1 MPDRKYISCF
11 AACSC
16 WERALKIRYMSTN
29 NEMRKILRDSAS
41 VKALAEAFGV
51 TTRMVNMALN
61 GEFRSDLVKR
71 IRQRALDMG
80 LKEKG
85 KEQVTVLK

>member
-1 MPDRKYISCF
+1 
-11 AACSC
+11 
-16 WERALKIRYMSTN
+16 
-29 NEMRKILRDSAS
+29 MRKILRDSAS

-71 IRQRALDMG
+71 IRKRALDMG

>member
-1 MPDRKYISCF
+1 
-11 AACSC
+11 
-16 WERALKIRYMSTN
+16 MSTN
-29 NEMRKILRDSAS
+29 NEMRKILRDSVS

-51 TTRMVNMALN
+51 TTRIVNMALN
-61 GEFRSDLVKR
+61 GEFLSDLVKR

-85 KEQVTVLK
+85 KE

>member
-1 MPDRKYISCF
+1 
-11 AACSC
+11 
-16 WERALKIRYMSTN
+16 
-29 NEMRKILRDSAS
+29 MRKILRDSAS

-61 GEFRSDLVKR
+61 GEFRSDLIKR

-85 KEQVTVLK
+85 KERVTVLK

>member
-1 MPDRKYISCF
+1 
-11 AACSC
+11 
-16 WERALKIRYMSTN
+16 MSTN

-61 GEFRSDLVKR
+61 GEFRSDLIKR

-85 KEQVTVLK
+85 KEQVTVLD